1 MLLWVYIEQRPAAHV
16 HVARRSHTVEYRE
29 HNRSRGARPSSAHP
43 VRRHHCS
50 QIRRQLG
57 GGDLCVVAEALEQQQ
72 HGGDLGRVVE
82 RPGRLREGG
91 VQLRAHVL
99 VEERE
104 VAQRVLAVELAE
116 QRGDARGE
124 GRAVER
130 VGGGAAQRAAERG
143 EPLLVRLRGLG
154 LGLGG

>member
-1 MLLWVYIEQRPAAHV
+1 MYAL
-16 HVARRSHTVEYRE
+16 HVARRSHTVERE
-29 HNRSRGARPSSAHP
+29 QNRSRGARPCSAHP
-43 VRRHHCS
+43 VRGHHCS

-104 VAQRVLAVELAE
+104 VAQ
-116 QRGDARGE
+116 
-124 GRAVER
+124 
-130 VGGGAAQRAAERG
+130 
-143 EPLLVRLRGLG
+143 LVRVRARARVRTRTLPKPSSLSRTLP
-154 LGLGG
+154 